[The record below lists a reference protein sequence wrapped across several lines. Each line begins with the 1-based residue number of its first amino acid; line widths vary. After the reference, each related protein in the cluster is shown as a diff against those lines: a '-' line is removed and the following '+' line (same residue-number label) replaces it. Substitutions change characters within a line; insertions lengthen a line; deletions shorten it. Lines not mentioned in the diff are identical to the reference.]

1 MILIKRMITMGYKY
15 LFTFQKT
22 GLMIY
27 ISHLDLQRL
36 FRRTIKSCG
45 YKIIYSQGFNPHPKM
60 SIAQPLSLGYI
71 GLQEYM
77 EIELDSDIDPDLIK
91 DNINDQLPDGVKITR
106 VKKLSDD
113 IKSISALTVYAEY
126 SIDFSETDILLSDN
140 MINQFLSQEEIY
152 GKRRQKKTKKIIEV
166 PIKDKIISMA
176 VEDGLLKFVV
186 DCGSNSN
193 LNPEILLKSFLIYFG
208 YDNLDDILEKVCI
221 TRNRI
226 LLKDNIV

>member
-1 MILIKRMITMGYKY
+1 MGYKY

-106 VKKLSDD
+106 VKKQSDD
-113 IKSISALTVYAEY
+113 IKSISALTLYAEY
-126 SIDFSETDILLSDN
+126 SIDFSETDVLLSDN

-166 PIKDKIISMA
+166 PIKDKIRSMA

>member
-1 MILIKRMITMGYKY
+1 MGYKY

-126 SIDFSETDILLSDN
+126 SIDFSETDIFLSNN
-140 MINQFLSQEEIY
+140 MIIQFLSQEEIY

-166 PIKDKIISMA
+166 PIKDKIRSMA

-208 YDNLDDILEKVCI
+208 YDNLDDILEKVSI
-221 TRNRI
+221 TRDRI

>member
-1 MILIKRMITMGYKY
+1 MGYKY

-106 VKKLSDD
+106 VKKQSDD

-166 PIKDKIISMA
+166 PIKDKIRSMA

>member
-1 MILIKRMITMGYKY
+1 MGYKY

-166 PIKDKIISMA
+166 PIKDKIRSMT

>member
-1 MILIKRMITMGYKY
+1 MGYKY

-166 PIKDKIISMA
+166 PIKDKIRSMA

-208 YDNLDDILEKVCI
+208 YDNLDDILEKVSI
-221 TRNRI
+221 TRDRI

>member
-1 MILIKRMITMGYKY
+1 MGYKY

-77 EIELDSDIDPDLIK
+77 EIELDSNIDPDLIK

-166 PIKDKIISMA
+166 PIKDKIRSMT

-208 YDNLDDILEKVCI
+208 YDNLDDILEKISI
-221 TRNRI
+221 TRDRI

>member
-1 MILIKRMITMGYKY
+1 MGYKY

-77 EIELDSDIDPDLIK
+77 EIELDSDIAPDLIK
-91 DNINDQLPDGVKITR
+91 YNINDQLPDGVKITR
-106 VKKLSDD
+106 VKNLSDD

-166 PIKDKIISMA
+166 PIKDKIRSMA

-208 YDNLDDILEKVCI
+208 YDNLEDILEKVCI

>member
-1 MILIKRMITMGYKY
+1 MGYKY

-106 VKKLSDD
+106 VKKQSDD

-126 SIDFSETDILLSDN
+126 SIDFSETDILLSNN

-166 PIKDKIISMA
+166 PIKDKIRSMA

-208 YDNLDDILEKVCI
+208 YDNLEDILEKVCI

>member
-1 MILIKRMITMGYKY
+1 MGYKY

-208 YDNLDDILEKVCI
+208 YDNLDDILEKVSI

>member
-1 MILIKRMITMGYKY
+1 MGYKY

-77 EIELDSDIDPDLIK
+77 EIELDSNIDPDLIK

-166 PIKDKIISMA
+166 PIKDKIRSMT

-208 YDNLDDILEKVCI
+208 YDNLDDILEKISI
-221 TRNRI
+221 TRDRI
-226 LLKDNIV
+226 LLTDNIV

>member
-1 MILIKRMITMGYKY
+1 MGYKY

-77 EIELDSDIDPDLIK
+77 EIELNSDIDPDLIK

-106 VKKLSDD
+106 VKKQSDD

-166 PIKDKIISMA
+166 PIKDKISSMA

-186 DCGSNSN
+186 DCSSNSN

-226 LLKDNIV
+226 LLKDNIVYN

>member
-1 MILIKRMITMGYKY
+1 MGYKY

-126 SIDFSETDILLSDN
+126 SIDFSETDIFLSNN

-166 PIKDKIISMA
+166 PIKDKIRSMA

-208 YDNLDDILEKVCI
+208 YDNLDDILEKVGI
-221 TRNRI
+221 TRDRI

>member
-1 MILIKRMITMGYKY
+1 MGYKY

-106 VKKLSDD
+106 VKKQSDD

-140 MINQFLSQEEIY
+140 MINQFLLQEEIY

>member
-1 MILIKRMITMGYKY
+1 MGYKY

-106 VKKLSDD
+106 VKKQSDD

-166 PIKDKIISMA
+166 PIKDKIRSMA

-226 LLKDNIV
+226 LLKDNIVYN

>member
-1 MILIKRMITMGYKY
+1 MGYKY

-106 VKKLSDD
+106 VKKQSDD

-126 SIDFSETDILLSDN
+126 SIDFSETDIFLSDN
-140 MINQFLSQEEIY
+140 MINQFLSQEQIY

-166 PIKDKIISMA
+166 PIKDKIRSMT

-208 YDNLDDILEKVCI
+208 YDNLDDILEKISI
-221 TRNRI
+221 TRDRI

>member
-1 MILIKRMITMGYKY
+1 MGYKY

>member
-1 MILIKRMITMGYKY
+1 MGYKY

-166 PIKDKIISMA
+166 PIKDKIRSMA

-208 YDNLDDILEKVCI
+208 YDNFDDILEKISI
-221 TRNRI
+221 TRDRI
-226 LLKDNIV
+226 LLKDNIVYN

>member
-1 MILIKRMITMGYKY
+1 MGYKY

-77 EIELDSDIDPDLIK
+77 EIELDSNIDPDLIK

-106 VKKLSDD
+106 VKKQSDD

-166 PIKDKIISMA
+166 PIKDKIRSMA

>member
-1 MILIKRMITMGYKY
+1 MGYKY

-106 VKKLSDD
+106 VKKQSDD

-166 PIKDKIISMA
+166 PIKDKIRSMA

-208 YDNLDDILEKVCI
+208 YDNLDDILEKISI
-221 TRNRI
+221 TRDRI

>member
-1 MILIKRMITMGYKY
+1 MGYKY

-106 VKKLSDD
+106 VKKQSDD
-113 IKSISALTVYAEY
+113 IKSISALTVSAEY

-166 PIKDKIISMA
+166 PIKDKIRSMA

-186 DCGSNSN
+186 NCSSNSN

>member
-1 MILIKRMITMGYKY
+1 MGYKY

-106 VKKLSDD
+106 VKKQSDD
-113 IKSISALTVYAEY
+113 IKSISALTLYAEY

-166 PIKDKIISMA
+166 PIKDKIRSMA

>member
-1 MILIKRMITMGYKY
+1 MGYKY

-91 DNINDQLPDGVKITR
+91 DNINNHLPNGVKINR

-113 IKSISALTVYAEY
+113 IKSISALTLYAEY

-166 PIKDKIISMA
+166 PIKDKIRSMA

-186 DCGSNSN
+186 YCGSNSN